1 MGVGPLGGSLGG
13 RDSGTRL
20 TESLEGFLCD
30 FPKESLGLH
39 TQLEGDHQRQLAAG
53 KSSQE
58 VQQEAGL
65 AGTQVLE
72 GEQHVG
78 PSEEPGP
85 GACLQCRWV
94 AGSLACRGRSGR

>member
-1 MGVGPLGGSLGG
+1 MGGSLGG
-13 RDSGTRL
+13 RDSGTWLR
-20 TESLEGFLCD
+20 ESLEGFLCD
-30 FPKESLGLH
+30 FPKESLGSH
-39 TQLEGDHQRQLAAG
+39 TQLEENHQRQLAAG

-78 PSEEPGP
+78 PSEEPGQ
-85 GACLQCRWV
+85 GVCLQCRCV
-94 AGSLACRGRSGR
+94 AWSPACRGRSGR